1 MRNEGKTLD
10 FVSTIPSCY
19 RGLVSHKLDKIVA
32 RANKKGMDGML
43 TYTISDTYVVEER
56 KQSKAVPVKKH
67 VIDVSVK
74 GEVPKIDGWTF
85 VGKLTHDG
93 AGDFVT
99 VLAAP
104 GMTVPTKYRKS
115 TGSCD
120 HCTRSRNRK
129 DTFVV
134 SKNRKFKEIGRS
146 CLKDFFPSVNIEWI
160 VNYFKYVDDM
170 LNSRD
175 FDDFD
180 WDSPKARKL
189 HPKADLGFVLM
200 VSNAVIRRDG
210 WMSATLAKKI
220 MDKAEAEGDDWTY
233 AVPTSSEIL
242 HQLRIKLGLSYPSDY
257 EVKNDLI
264 VELSKKDEA
273 LAPKVIDFVRN
284 ELYDNG
290 HNDYVYNMKNFFSL
304 DEVELRYVPFVASGI
319 AAYNRSIEKAAEKS
333 KKPVS
338 NYVGTVGDKIT
349 KDVEVTG
356 SKYVNGYYGSSL
368 LVRMVDDDGNT
379 LTTFYS
385 GHRFEP
391 EVGDKLTI
399 TGTIKD
405 HKEFKGWKS
414 TMLTRVKFA

>member
-1 MRNEGKTLD
+1 MMRNEGKTLD

-56 KQSKAVPVKKH
+56 KHSKAVPVKKY

-115 TGSCD
+115 TGGCD
-120 HCTRSRNRK
+120 HCNRARYRK
-129 DTFVV
+129 DTFVI
-134 SKNRKFKEIGRS
+134 SKSGKFMEIGRS
-146 CLKDFFPSVNIEWI
+146 CLKDFFPTVNIEWI
-160 VNYFKYVDDM
+160 VNYFKYVGDM
-170 LNSRD
+170 IDSGE

-180 WDSPKARKL
+180 SFRGVKVTPTASLD
-189 HPKADLGFVLM
+189 FILM

-210 WMSATLAKKI
+210 WMSATAANKI
-220 MDKAEAEGDDWTY
+220 MEKDAEASII
-233 AVPTSSEIL
+233 PTSSEIS
-242 HQLRIKLGLSYPSDY
+242 HQLRLLLGFVTPTKYDS
-257 EVKNDLI
+257 I
-264 VELSKKDEA
+264 IELTKKDEEI
-273 LAPKVIDFVRN
+273 APKVIDFVRN
-284 ELYDNG
+284 DMYGDD
-290 HNDYVYNMKNFFSL
+290 DYVYNMKNFFSL

-349 KDVEVTG
+349 KDVEVIG

-368 LVRMVDDDGNT
+368 LVKMVDDDGNT

-385 GHRFEP
+385 GHKFEP

-399 TGTIKD
+399 TGTVKD
-405 HKEFKGWKS
+405 HKKFKGWKS
-414 TMLTRVKFA
+414 TMLTRVKVV